1 MPFIGETD
9 VKISIKTRIG
19 KNEPEEFEHLLAIYN
34 QYPLEELIVHPR
46 VQQDFYKNRPRM
58 EMFTKAEQESRCPV
72 CYNGDIFC
80 AEDGKKFAEQYPAVN
95 RMMLGRGILK
105 NPSLTEEMEGKQR
118 ADLARIRAFHDQI
131 FEEYQE
137 RSMGEKNVLF
147 KMKEIWSYLG
157 TGFLEGEKLLK
168 KIRKAEHFDRYEEAV
183 SQLLDGE

>member
-1 MPFIGETD
+1 M
-9 VKISIKTRIG
+9 
-19 KNEPEEFEHLLAIYN
+19 
-34 QYPLEELIVHPR
+34 
-46 VQQDFYKNRPRM
+46 
-58 EMFTKAEQESRCPV
+58 
-72 CYNGDIFC
+72 
-80 AEDGKKFAEQYPAVN
+80 EDGKKFAEQYPAVN

-118 ADLARIRAFHDQI
+118 ADMARIRAFHDQI

-157 TGFLEGEKLLK
+157 SGFQEGEKLLK